1 MKKMLTFV
9 AVFMLAA
16 FAMGG
21 NTWQL
26 TINLSTKT
34 VIDTNTI
41 AVRETVPVQL
51 VHIGGSN
58 PTNLI
63 IQLTD
68 RTGMVMAVTRAVAT
82 TNSDYAAGYLDL
94 NTVPMVAVFSNLP
107 PLAQKAFQLAVWDD
121 GLFRL
126 LVNDVVTIQNNIYT
140 NGIASPSP
148 AETNYWSTFIAA
160 SLTNETINRIYGDA
174 VNSNMTV
181 AYSLAL
187 SNMMLTI
194 NAAVSNLVISNS
206 VAISNLTV
214 ALAATSNAI
223 PTNAAQIGGLTN
235 LTASMIAAAGG
246 LTNAAAFIS
255 ATNATPATN
264 AVVVGVNTNVDGT
277 VSNVVTTNLFY
288 WQKQ

>member
-1 MKKMLTFV
+1 MKRTLTFFV
-9 AVFMLAA
+9 VFMLASLA
-16 FAMGG
+16 NAA
-21 NTWQL
+21 NDWRI

-34 VIDTNTI
+34 VIDTNVI
-41 AVRETVPVQL
+41 SIRETVPIQL
-51 VHIGGSN
+51 VHIGGSA

-63 IQLTD
+63 VQLTD

-94 NTVPMVAVFSNLP
+94 NTVPFVAAFSNMP
-107 PLAQKAFQLAVWDD
+107 PLAQKPFQLAVWDD
-121 GLFRL
+121 VAFRL
-126 LVNDVVTIQNNIYT
+126 LVNDVVTVQNNIYT
-140 NGIASPSP
+140 NGIAAPSP
-148 AETNYWSTFIAA
+148 AQTNYWATFIAA

-187 SNMMLTI
+187 SNMMLVV

-206 VAISNLTV
+206 VAISNLV
-214 ALAATSNAI
+214 LVVAATSNAI
-223 PTNAAQIGGLTN
+223 PTNATQIGGLTN
-235 LTASMIAAAGG
+235 ITGAEILAAGG

-255 ATNATPATN
+255 STNATSATN
-264 AVVVGVNTNVDGT
+264 AVVIGVNTNVDGT
-277 VSNVVTTNLFY
+277 VSNVVTTNLIY